1 VGINDY
7 FIVKPF
13 LNKNGILYIY
23 DINLVELSE
32 KKGTPLLVTSEER
45 LENNYFSIYNSF
57 KKFYE
62 NFRINYAVKANSNP
76 AILSI
81 FRKLGSG
88 ADVASLGELF
98 IARFAGFEK
107 GSISFTSNYASK
119 ENLEFAVKSGITVN
133 FDDISQLELIKENP
147 PEITSFRINPGIG
160 GGEFPGIVTGGHG
173 SKFGIPENHV
183 YNAYKKA
190 MEFLPGGVKRF
201 GIHMHGGS
209 NNLNV
214 EYFKKITEKFFQI
227 ASNIRKELGINFE
240 FLDIGGGF
248 GVPYRI
254 NETPLNMEEVAE
266 GIIDDFKKYYLN
278 GKDEPLLIVEPGRY
292 LVADSTIL
300 LGKITAMKNY
310 DKKIIGTDVGMNILI
325 RPALYNAYH
334 HIAIANKLDAPLID
348 DVTVVGQI
356 CENTDKIAENR
367 RFPKAELGDIISIFN
382 AGAYVFSMSSNYNGF
397 LRPEEILISKDSN
410 IHIIRERDN
419 YLDLLK
425 NVKIPEYLIF

>member
-1 VGINDY
+1 MVDINDY
-7 FIVKPF
+7 FLVKPF
-13 LNKNGILYIY
+13 LNKNGNLYIY
-23 DINLVELSE
+23 DINLAEFSE
-32 KKGTPLLVTSEER
+32 ERGTPLLVTSEER

-57 KKFYE
+57 QKFYKK
-62 NFRINYAVKANSNP
+62 FRINYAVKANSNP

-98 IARFAGFEK
+98 IAKFAGFEK
-107 GSISFTSNYASK
+107 EMISFTPNYASK
-119 ENLEFAVKSGITVN
+119 ESLEFAVKSGITIN
-133 FDDISQLELIKENP
+133 FDDISQLELIKESH
-147 PEITSFRINPGIG
+147 PEIVSFRLNPGIG

-173 SKFGIPENHV
+173 SKFGIPEAHISKV
-183 YNAYKKA
+183 YKKA
-190 MEFLPGGVKRF
+190 MELGIKRF

-214 EYFKKITEKFFQI
+214 EYFKKITEKFFNI
-227 ASNIRKELGINFE
+227 ASNLRKELDINFE

-254 NETPLNMEEVAE
+254 NEIPLNMEEVAE
-266 GIIDDFKKYYLN
+266 GIIDNFKKYYLK

-300 LGKITAMKNY
+300 LGKVTAIKNY
-310 DKKIIGTDVGMNILI
+310 DKKIIGTDIGMNILI

-348 DVTVVGQI
+348 DVTIVGQI

-367 RFPKAELGDIISIFN
+367 KFPETEVGDIICIFN
-382 AGAYVFSMSSNYNGF
+382 SGAYVFSMSSNYNGF

-410 IHIIRERDN
+410 IYTIRERDD
-419 YLDLLK
+419 YLDLVK
-425 NVKIPEYLIF
+425 NVKIPDHLIF